1 MVQPLLHL
9 STHHTHFRR
18 RRSLPPPARSQSD
31 VHIIFRVTSTYM
43 TSTCNQ
49 YNHRTP
55 MPHAPV
61 ILFFSHRLYALYPLI
76 YQLRPSFFL
85 IIALHVSFPFCN
97 FFKRAHLVS
106 SRSSPLYRSYSHF
119 LSRFFFFCKG
129 RAAFFFFF
137 FIPVVIVIFGVAA
150 EAIEAGA
157 SSRIASVEVVYILS
171 SLSTLTC
178 VRAACQKTFVLKR
191 SISWCRGPCH
201 DFLCIFLFEI
211 RYIYPACRLASW
223 EYSLSHVETVT
234 RYSRPAATA
243 GLVANH
249 LSSTP

>member
-119 LSRFFFFCKG
+119 LSRFFFFFVKAG
-129 RAAFFFFF
+129 RPFFFFSF
-137 FIPVVIVIFGVAA
+137 
-150 EAIEAGA
+150 
-157 SSRIASVEVVYILS
+157 LL
-171 SLSTLTC
+171 SLSFSEL
-178 VRAACQKTFVLKR
+178 RPKQLKR
-191 SISWCRGPCH
+191 ARQAELPALKS
-201 DFLCIFLFEI
+201 CI
-211 RYIYPACRLASW
+211 
-223 EYSLSHVETVT
+223 YSLLFLH
-234 RYSRPAATA
+234 
-243 GLVANH
+243 
-249 LSSTP
+249 